1 MLIINH
7 MYNIKEIQIYNRT
20 IHKVNLIG
28 EQNPYFGWNMK
39 RDANQMKEKCT
50 SYCKTSCEIA
60 FTTIVRGKNS
70 FILKFNFST
79 CDHYPYLLN
88 VQQILCIYCYSMS
101 SLVGWS
107 SIKGL
112 WK

>member
-7 MYNIKEIQIYNRT
+7 MYNIKEIQIYNRI

-39 RDANQMKEKCT
+39 GDANQMKEKCT

-60 FTTIVRGKNS
+60 FTTMLEVKIV
-70 FILKFNFST
+70 
-79 CDHYPYLLN
+79 
-88 VQQILCIYCYSMS
+88 S
-101 SLVGWS
+101 SWS
-107 SIKGL
+107 SFFPHVITTHIY
-112 WK
+112 